1 MGVGG
6 SKSKS
11 TAEMVSELVAETM
24 YKNQMQIGQAV
35 AIQQTIDV
43 SGEYNVVKDVVMRQA
58 IQLNADA
65 FQNTQNLTKMQT
77 QVENAIQQFAKT
89 SSQALLSML
98 EKQEAEN
105 NLYLRNSV
113 RNSVTSETMQ
123 NIAQTINAAQGIS
136 VSGKHNIVT
145 NVTMEQLQD
154 IYVSAAQSALND
166 TQLIQDIK
174 NKTKQEAV
182 AESLNPIATIV
193 DAILKPISNLT
204 GGTNGQIFIVLI
216 IIAAAIAFYIVD
228 PLGLFGSGG
237 FLGGHENEQYDMSD
251 YIVDVV

>member
-1 MGVGG
+1 
-6 SKSKS
+6 
-11 TAEMVSELVAETM
+11 
-24 YKNQMQIGQAV
+24 
-35 AIQQTIDV
+35 
-43 SGEYNVVKDVVMRQA
+43 
-58 IQLNADA
+58 
-65 FQNTQNLTKMQT
+65 
-77 QVENAIQQFAKT
+77 
-89 SSQALLSML
+89 ML

-182 AESLNPIATIV
+182 AESLNPIATII

-228 PLGLFGSGG
+228 PLGIFGSGG
-237 FLGGHENEQYDMSD
+237 FLGGYEKEQNEQYDMSD

>member
-24 YKNQMQIGQAV
+24 YKNQMAIGQSV

-65 FQNTQNLTKMQT
+65 FQNTQNLTQMQT
-77 QVENAIQQFAKT
+77 QIENAVQQFAKT

-154 IYVSAAQSALND
+154 I
-166 TQLIQDIK
+166 K

-182 AESLNPIATIV
+182 AESLNPIATII

-228 PLGLFGSGG
+228 PLGIFGSGG
-237 FLGGHENEQYDMSD
+237 FLGGYEKEQNEQYDMSD